1 LLAPFYCAAR
11 RIRALL
17 KGHMWT
23 YFDKGGPIMW
33 PLLALSILGITVIFW
48 RWWAL
53 RQATSGVAPFLKELR
68 AKLVSRDVPAAIA
81 VCERHGGPVASIVK
95 AGLLRFGRPKDEVER
110 ALQDASAH
118 ELSVL
123 ERGLPILA
131 TVAMIAPLLGFLG
144 TVTGM
149 INSFE
154 ALAAVGLNNPAAVAR
169 GISQAL
175 ITTAAGLAI
184 AIPVQMAYN
193 FFVTNVNA
201 LVRNMESA
209 AHVVLEA
216 MSTDDPGGT
225 QPLDLTP
232 PASDLA
238 AAPAGVR

>member
-1 LLAPFYCAAR
+1 
-11 RIRALL
+11 
-17 KGHMWT
+17 M
-23 YFDKGGPIMW
+23 
-33 PLLALSILGITVIFW
+33 
-48 RWWAL
+48 
-53 RQATSGVAPFLKELR
+53 FLKELR
-68 AKLVSRDVPAAIA
+68 GKLVSRDVEGAIK
-81 VCERHGGPVASIVK
+81 VCERHGGPVAAIVK
-95 AGLLRFGRPKDEVER
+95 AGLLRFGRPKDEVEM

-118 ELSVL
+118 ELSML

-149 INSFE
+149 INSFD
-154 ALAAVGLNNPAAVAR
+154 ALASVGLNNPAAVAR

-193 FFVTNVNA
+193 YFVTSVNA

-216 MSTDDPGGT
+216 MREGGAGGSASGI
-225 QPLDLTP
+225 DLTP
-232 PASDLA
+232 ASTTDLHT
-238 AAPAGVR
+238 APAGAR